1 MRSILVAED
10 EAGTGEIIKT
20 ILSDAGFNVVLRAN
34 GEEAF
39 EAYKQ
44 HEFSAVITDLNM
56 PGIDGEE
63 LIRLIHTVNEDQV
76 ILVLSSV
83 DDTDSI
89 IDSMRS
95 GIFDYIVKPANKKKL
110 LYKINRALETNE
122 LKKIKRIT
130 EKERVVK
137 LEHELQW
144 YRWNEQII
152 ARDYDRFDRTL
163 FTKLNDSFNQGS
175 GFGTLISLLAFVFD
189 SIKEE
194 NGSYTIDK
202 EMYGMLKDNSEAA
215 KQILRTFT
223 KIATILTETLDAQII
238 KCTDLF
244 DILLTLKIE
253 MKEMSEIHKNSIH
266 LADNSEISETL
277 MVHVNSKLITEV
289 FRELL
294 INAMKFSMAESKIY
308 VFFQIKNQECWISFL
323 NTPSNNNREIKGIP
337 EEYASAV
344 FEPFY
349 RIDKRVYDGYKTLDF
364 GLGLTLSDKIVRKH
378 GGIIEIQNVEDHSN
392 LSGKEKL
399 KVMVTARLPLHIT
412 I

>member
-1 MRSILVAED
+1 MMRSILVAED

-20 ILSDAGFNVVLRAN
+20 ILEDAGFNVVLRAN

-44 HEFSAVITDLNM
+44 QNFSAVITDLNM

-63 LIRLIHTVNEDQV
+63 LIRLIHTINEDQI
-76 ILVLSSV
+76 ILVLSSI

-122 LKKIKRIT
+122 LKKIKRIA

-163 FTKLNDSFNQGS
+163 FTNLNDSFNQGS

-202 EMYGMLKDNSEAA
+202 DIYGMLKQNSEAA
-215 KQILRTFT
+215 KQILKTFT

-253 MKEMSEIHKNSIH
+253 MKEMSDIHKNSIH
-266 LADNSEISETL
+266 LADNNEISETL
-277 MVHVNSKLITEV
+277 MVHVNIKLITEV

-294 INAMKFSMAESKIY
+294 INAMKFSAKESKI
-308 VFFQIKNQECWISFL
+308 
-323 NTPSNNNREIKGIP
+323 
-337 EEYASAV
+337 
-344 FEPFY
+344 
-349 RIDKRVYDGYKTLDF
+349 
-364 GLGLTLSDKIVRKH
+364 
-378 GGIIEIQNVEDHSN
+378 
-392 LSGKEKL
+392 
-399 KVMVTARLPLHIT
+399 
-412 I
+412 